1 MACGACVTRRCCVA
15 ATTLARARSLA
26 VGCGLVYG
34 RRAPAGLIS
43 FHLLWNA
50 DRGCR
55 LQDREPTSTGT
66 SPTEVAEP
74 EAPQLGAELTRAR
87 LRLGASAEEIG
98 ARLRIRPAYLHALE
112 EGRVGDLPGTAYA
125 LAFLRNYAEAL
136 GLDPDAMAAR
146 FKAEAAVLARK
157 PELEFPAPP
166 PERGLSA
173 GAAALVAV
181 VLAVGAYAGW
191 YRLSGEGRLPPET
204 VTPVP
209 AHLAPLADPAP
220 PPPPAV
226 APPSKPQT
234 AAAIPPSP
242 SADHTPTMA
251 YAAEPPAAGNAS
263 PGSAVAA
270 TPPPHLAIRA
280 SADAWLQV
288 RQKGGPILLSRIL
301 HAGETWPVPA
311 EPDLVL
317 TTGNA
322 GGTMV
327 VVDGVPG
334 AVLGPLGAVR
344 RDLPLDAEAAQTPS
358 GKSAAAPADN
368 DVSASR

>member
-1 MACGACVTRRCCVA
+1 M
-15 ATTLARARSLA
+15 
-26 VGCGLVYG
+26 
-34 RRAPAGLIS
+34 
-43 FHLLWNA
+43 
-50 DRGCR
+50 
-55 LQDREPTSTGT
+55 QDRESTSTGT
-66 SPTEVAEP
+66 SRGAVAEP

-87 LRLGASAEEIG
+87 LRLGGSAEEIG
-98 ARLRIRPAYLHALE
+98 ARLRIRPAYLYALE

-136 GLDPDAMAAR
+136 GLDPDAMTAR

-166 PERGLSA
+166 PERGLST

-220 PPPPAV
+220 PPP
-226 APPSKPQT
+226 APTSAAKPQIT
-234 AAAIPPSP
+234 AAIPPSP
-242 SADHTPTMA
+242 PADHTPTMA
-251 YAAEPPAAGNAS
+251 YAAEPQGGSAS

-270 TPPPHLAIRA
+270 TPPAPHLAIRT

-322 GGTMV
+322 GGTLL

-334 AVLGPLGAVR
+334 AVLGPMGSVR
-344 RDLPLDAEAAQTPS
+344 RDLPLDTEPAQAGA
-358 GKSAAAPADN
+358 GKSASAAPADD

>member
-1 MACGACVTRRCCVA
+1 MWHLYRPTVLRAGNHICSRALPGSPLRIGVWAACPLGGNLPR
-15 ATTLARARSLA
+15 
-26 VGCGLVYG
+26 
-34 RRAPAGLIS
+34 
-43 FHLLWNA
+43 HLLWNA

-66 SPTEVAEP
+66 SPCAVAGP

-87 LRLGASAEEIG
+87 LRVGASAEEIG

-112 EGRVGDLPGTAYA
+112 EGRIGDLPGTAYA
-125 LAFLRNYAEAL
+125 LAFLRSYAEAL

-146 FKAEAAVLARK
+146 FKAEAVLLARK

-204 VTPVP
+204 VMPVP

-220 PPPPAV
+220 PPSSAATV
-226 APPSKPQT
+226 AASSPQT
-234 AAAIPPSP
+234 TAAPSP
-242 SADHTPTMA
+242 PADHTPTMA
-251 YAAEPPAAGNAS
+251 YAAEPPAVASAS

-270 TPPPHLAIRA
+270 TPPPPHLAIRA

-322 GGTMV
+322 GGTML
-327 VVDGVPG
+327 VVDGVQG
-334 AVLGPLGAVR
+334 AVLGPMGAVR
-344 RDLPLDAEAAQTPS
+344 RDLPLDADAGSP
-358 GKSAAAPADN
+358 GKSAGAAPPAD

>member
-1 MACGACVTRRCCVA
+1 MLG
-15 ATTLARARSLA
+15 
-26 VGCGLVYG
+26 
-34 RRAPAGLIS
+34 
-43 FHLLWNA
+43 
-50 DRGCR
+50 
-55 LQDREPTSTGT
+55 REPISTGT
-66 SPTEVAEP
+66 SPDAVAEP

-87 LRLGASAEEIG
+87 LRFGASIEEIG
-98 ARLRIRPAYLHALE
+98 ARLRIRTAYLHALE
-112 EGRVGDLPGTAYA
+112 EGRVGDLPGTVYA
-125 LAFLRNYAEAL
+125 LAFLRSYAEAL
-136 GLDPDAMAAR
+136 GLDPEAMAAR
-146 FKAEAAVLARK
+146 FKAEAVVLARK

-166 PERGLSA
+166 PERGLST

-204 VTPVP
+204 ITPVP

-220 PPPPAV
+220 L
-226 APPSKPQT
+226 PPSAAPAPTPKPQT
-234 AAAIPPSP
+234 TAAIPPSP
-242 SADHTPTMA
+242 PADHTPTMA

-270 TPPPHLAIRA
+270 TPPPPHLAIRA

-322 GGTMV
+322 GGTML

-334 AVLGPLGAVR
+334 AALGPMGAVR
-344 RDLPLDAEAAQTPS
+344 RDLPLDAEAAQAPP
-358 GKSAAAPADN
+358 GKSASAALAPEG
-368 DVSASR
+368 VSAAR

>member
-1 MACGACVTRRCCVA
+1 MQ
-15 ATTLARARSLA
+15 
-26 VGCGLVYG
+26 
-34 RRAPAGLIS
+34 
-43 FHLLWNA
+43 
-50 DRGCR
+50 DRG
-55 LQDREPTSTGT
+55 PTSSGT
-66 SPTEVAEP
+66 SPGEVAEP

-87 LRLGASAEEIG
+87 LRLGASVEEIG
-98 ARLRIRPAYLHALE
+98 ATLRIRPAYLHALE

-125 LAFLRNYAEAL
+125 LAFLRTYTEAL

-146 FKAEAAVLARK
+146 FKAEAVVLAHK

-166 PERGLSA
+166 PERGLST

-220 PPPPAV
+220 PPPAVTAPA
-226 APPSKPQT
+226 SEPQT
-234 AAAIPPSP
+234 TAAIVPSP
-242 SADHTPTMA
+242 PADHTPTMA
-251 YAAEPPAAGNAS
+251 YAAEPPAAGSAS

-270 TPPPHLAIRA
+270 TPLPHLAIRA

-322 GGTMV
+322 GGTLLV
-327 VVDGVPG
+327 VNGVPG
-334 AVLGPLGAVR
+334 AVLGPMGAVR
-344 RDLPLDAEAAQTPS
+344 RDLPLDAAAAQATP
-358 GKSAAAPADN
+358 GKSASTAPAD
-368 DVSASR
+368 DAVAAPR